1 MNTRRTPGFAIAS
14 AIALLTGAAASA
26 AAQDY
31 PKQPIRIIVPLA
43 PGGIADLLARAF
55 TTKLGETPGTVAIV
69 ENRTGGGGAIGADAA
84 AKAAPDGYTLYVGF
98 HATQAILP
106 HLDAKLAYDPR
117 KDFAPVALLALGTN
131 VMVINPALPAKTVAE
146 FIALAKSKPG
156 TMSYASAGVGSSSHL
171 VGEQFKIFTG
181 ADMAHV
187 PYRGQAPANQDVMAG
202 HVQMTI
208 DIIGLTVANVR
219 DGKLRALSTI
229 ATQRSSFLPDVP
241 TMAEAGYPDIQG
253 GPWFALFAPTGTP
266 ANAIQWANARAN
278 EIFKRPE
285 VAKPFIEQG
294 MTLPLGS
301 PEALG
306 RHVAEEYERWGSVIR
321 KAGIKMP

>member
-1 MNTRRTPGFAIAS
+1 M
-14 AIALLTGAAASA
+14 IALRRYGLGLFAVLLSCAGTGASR
-26 AAQDY
+26 AQDF
-31 PKQPIRIIVPLA
+31 PRQQIRIIVSLA

-55 TTKLGETPGTVAIV
+55 ATKLSETPGQVAIV

-84 AKAAPDGYTLYVGF
+84 AKSAPDGYTIYVGF

-106 HLDAKLAYDPR
+106 HLDAKLSYDPR

-131 VMVINPALPAKTVAE
+131 VMVVNPALPVKTVAE
-146 FIALAKSKPG
+146 LVALAKSRPG
-156 TMSYASAGVGSSSHL
+156 SMSYASAGVGSSSHL

-187 PYRGQAPANQDVMAG
+187 AYRGQAPANQDVMAG

-219 DGKLRALSTI
+219 DGKLRALATI
-229 ATQRSSFLPDVP
+229 APQRSSFLPDVP
-241 TMAEAGYPDIQG
+241 TMAEAGHPDIQG
-253 GPWFALFAPTGTP
+253 GPWFALFAPAGTP
-266 ANAIQWANARAN
+266 ATAIQWINARAN
-278 EIFKRPE
+278 EIFKQPQVARP
-285 VAKPFIEQG
+285 FLEQG
-294 MTLPLGS
+294 MTLPLGT
-301 PEALG
+301 PQALE
-306 RHVAEEYERWGSVIR
+306 RHVAEEYERWGTVIR